1 MKRPLYTLGL
11 AILSILPMQQPI
23 QAQTVS
29 RQVDHPVIYSDVPDI
44 SILRHGDT
52 YYMSST
58 TMHCAPGVPLMK
70 SHDLVNWQMVNYA
83 YDILADVP
91 ELNLEDG
98 KSTYGRGSWASCLRY
113 VNGLYYL
120 STFAQTTDKT
130 YIYTTPDIEKGP
142 WTRHEFAPAYHDHSI
157 VYEEDGHIYMIYGN
171 GCLRMVEVKPDLSGV
186 VEGTDRVVI
195 ENAGLVAGPEIG
207 LNAEGSQL
215 FKHDGKYYLFN
226 IVWPRGGMRTVIC
239 HRADSIYGPYE
250 GRVVFQDRGIAQG
263 GIVDTPDGQWY
274 AYLFQDH
281 GAVGRV
287 PYMIPMQWTDGWP
300 VMGDDTKMPA
310 SIALPET
317 ASLIPGIVDNDEFSR
332 QEGDRALPLVWQW
345 NHNPDSSLW
354 SVSAR
359 TGYLRLTTGALTD
372 DFEQARN
379 TLTQRTIGPKC
390 TAQIRLEIHKMKD
403 GDFAGL
409 GILQERY
416 GQVGIKQ
423 EGKKRYL
430 VMVNGET
437 RPVKEVARVEL
448 GKAKAVCLKAAC
460 DFTDRL
466 DEATF
471 YYSLDGQTWHALG
484 NTLHMKYTLT
494 HFMGARFALFN
505 YASRHS
511 GGYVDF
517 DYFHIEEK

>member
-1 MKRPLYTLGL
+1 
-11 AILSILPMQQPI
+11 
-23 QAQTVS
+23 
-29 RQVDHPVIYSDVPDI
+29 
-44 SILRHGDT
+44 
-52 YYMSST
+52 
-58 TMHCAPGVPLMK
+58 
-70 SHDLVNWQMVNYA
+70 
-83 YDILADVP
+83 
-91 ELNLEDG
+91 
-98 KSTYGRGSWASCLRY
+98 
-113 VNGLYYL
+113 
-120 STFAQTTDKT
+120 
-130 YIYTTPDIEKGP
+130 
-142 WTRHEFAPAYHDHSI
+142 
-157 VYEEDGHIYMIYGN
+157 MIYGN
-171 GCLRMVEVKPDLSGV
+171 GRLNVVEVKPDLSGV

-359 TGYLRLTTGALTD
+359 PGYLRLTTGALTD

-390 TAQIRLEIHKMKD
+390 TAQVRLEIHKMKD

>member
-1 MKRPLYTLGL
+1 MKRTLFTLGL
-11 AILSILPMQQPI
+11 TALSLVPAAQSLC
-23 QAQTVS
+23 AQTVGRS
-29 RQVDHPVIYSDVPDI
+29 IDRPVIHSDVPDI

-58 TMHCAPGVPLMK
+58 TMHCAPGVPIMK
-70 SHDLVNWQMVNYA
+70 STDLVNWQMVNYA

-91 ELNLEDG
+91 ALNLQDG
-98 KSTYGRGSWASCLRY
+98 LSTYGRGSWASCLRY
-113 VNGLYYL
+113 RNGLFYL
-120 STFAQTTDKT
+120 STFAQTTDRT
-130 YIYTTPDIEKGP
+130 YIYTTPDIERGP
-142 WTRHEFAPAYHDHSI
+142 WTVHEFAPAYHDHSI
-157 VYEEDGHIYMIYGN
+157 LYDDDDRIYMIYGN
-171 GCLRMVEVKPDLSGV
+171 GRLNMVEVKPDLSGV
-186 VEGTDRVVI
+186 IPGTDRTVI

-239 HRADSIYGPYE
+239 HRADNIYGPYE

-274 AYLFQDH
+274 AYLFQDC

-287 PYMIPMQWTDGWP
+287 PYMIPMQWIDGWP
-300 VMGDDTKMPA
+300 IVGDDTKMPTT
-310 SIALPET
+310 IALPET
-317 ASLIPGIVDNDEFSR
+317 ASLIPGIVDSDEFTR
-332 QEGDRALPLVWQW
+332 QEGDRPLPLVWQW
-345 NHNPDSSLW
+345 NHNPDNALW

-359 TGYLRLTTGALTD
+359 PGYLRLTTGALTD

-379 TLTQRTIGPKC
+379 TLTQRTVGPAS
-390 TAQIRLEIHKMKD
+390 TATVRLEFPQMKD

-416 GQVGIKQ
+416 GQIGVKR
-423 EGKKRYL
+423 EGKKHYL
-430 VMVNGET
+430 VMVNGEG
-437 RPVKEVARVEL
+437 RPVTEAARIPL
-448 GKAKAVCLKAAC
+448 KKAKAVYLKVEC
-460 DFTDRL
+460 DFANQR
-466 DEATF
+466 DEARF
-471 YYSLDGQTWHALG
+471 SYSLDGESWTPLG

-505 YASRHS
+505 YASLKS

-517 DYFHIEEK
+517 DFFRVCEE

>member
-1 MKRPLYTLGL
+1 MKRTLYLLGLMAMPFAPMTQPLY
-11 AILSILPMQQPI
+11 AQQVERSI
-23 QAQTVS
+23 
-29 RQVDHPVIYSDVPDI
+29 DHPVIYSDVPDI

-58 TMHCAPGVPLMK
+58 TMHCAPGVPIMK
-70 SHDLVNWQMVNYA
+70 STDLVNWQMVNYA

-91 ELNLEDG
+91 ELNLTDG
-98 KSTYGRGSWASCLRY
+98 QSTYGRGSWASCLRY
-113 VNGLYYL
+113 FDGLFYL

-142 WTRHEFAPAYHDHSI
+142 WTCHELAPAYHDHSI
-157 VYEEDGHIYMIYGN
+157 LYEEDGHIYMIYGN
-171 GCLRMVEVKPDLSGV
+171 GRLKMVEVKSDLTGV
-186 VEGTDRVVI
+186 VEGTEKVVI

-239 HRADSIYGPYE
+239 HRADNIYGPYE

-274 AYLFQDH
+274 AYLFQDC

-287 PYMIPMQWTDGWP
+287 PYMIPMQWVDGWP
-300 VMGDDTKMPA
+300 IMGDDTKMPA
-310 SIALPET
+310 TIALPET
-317 ASLIPGIVDNDEFSR
+317 GSLIPGIVDSDEFSR
-332 QEGDRALPLVWQW
+332 QEGDRPLPLVWQW
-345 NHNPDSSLW
+345 NHNPDNALW

-359 TGYLRLTTGALTD
+359 PGYLRLTTGALTD
-372 DFEQARN
+372 NFEQARN
-379 TLTQRTIGPKC
+379 TLTQRTIGPTC
-390 TAQIRLEIHKMKD
+390 SATIRLEFDHMKD

-409 GILQERY
+409 GILQELY
-416 GQVGIKQ
+416 GQIGVKQ

-437 RPVKEVARVEL
+437 RPVKQAARVAL
-448 GKAKAVCLKAAC
+448 KKAKAVYLKVTC
-460 DFTDRL
+460 DFTDKR

-471 YYSLDGQTWHALG
+471 AYSLDGQTWTPLG

-505 YASRHS
+505 YATKQS

-517 DYFHIEEK
+517 DYFHVAEK

>member
-1 MKRPLYTLGL
+1 
-11 AILSILPMQQPI
+11 
-23 QAQTVS
+23 
-29 RQVDHPVIYSDVPDI
+29 
-44 SILRHGDT
+44 
-52 YYMSST
+52 
-58 TMHCAPGVPLMK
+58 
-70 SHDLVNWQMVNYA
+70 
-83 YDILADVP
+83 
-91 ELNLEDG
+91 
-98 KSTYGRGSWASCLRY
+98 
-113 VNGLYYL
+113 
-120 STFAQTTDKT
+120 
-130 YIYTTPDIEKGP
+130 
-142 WTRHEFAPAYHDHSI
+142 
-157 VYEEDGHIYMIYGN
+157 
-171 GCLRMVEVKPDLSGV
+171 
-186 VEGTDRVVI
+186 
-195 ENAGLVAGPEIG
+195 
-207 LNAEGSQL
+207 
-215 FKHDGKYYLFN
+215 
-226 IVWPRGGMRTVIC
+226 
-239 HRADSIYGPYE
+239 
-250 GRVVFQDRGIAQG
+250 
-263 GIVDTPDGQWY
+263 
-274 AYLFQDH
+274 
-281 GAVGRV
+281 
-287 PYMIPMQWTDGWP
+287 
-300 VMGDDTKMPA
+300 
-310 SIALPET
+310 
-317 ASLIPGIVDNDEFSR
+317 
-332 QEGDRALPLVWQW
+332 
-345 NHNPDSSLW
+345 
-354 SVSAR
+354 VSAR
-359 TGYLRLTTGALTD
+359 PGYLRLTTGALTD

-390 TAQIRLEIHKMKD
+390 TAQVRLEIHKMKD